1 MKEGKN
7 EKKRLYKKNRIQE
20 LADFFYSSDDSNVV
34 PLRIAI
40 ITGRYTGSDLT
51 KENFIKLLSILNSS
65 NNLKEDLIKFRE
77 EIEDEE

>member
-1 MKEGKN
+1 MNKE
-7 EKKRLYKKNRIQE
+7 RVLE

-51 KENFIKLLSILNSS
+51 KENFVKLLFILNNSDH
-65 NNLKEDLIKFRE
+65 LKKDLIKFL
-77 EIEDEE
+77 EDLDDEK

>member
-1 MKEGKN
+1 MK
-7 EKKRLYKKNRIQE
+7 KKDYIKKNRIQE